1 MLKSEGMTHLYYY
14 LNRLL
19 CLLCITAALL
29 LTTNQNQLSAQL
41 PTDFADQLVN
51 GSLNQAVGVAFDNNG
66 RMFAW
71 EKGGKVYVFDN
82 SGNIIST
89 LIDIGEEVGNWRD
102 HGMNGFALDPNFL
115 TNGYFYLYYLVD
127 RHHLMNYGTG
137 SYSSTTNE
145 YYSATI
151 MRVTRYTANSATNFT
166 TTVSGSRNVILGA
179 TPSTG
184 IPCLHESHTVGSLV
198 FGTDGTLLISSGDG
212 ASYSSTDVGSA
223 SETYWS
229 QALAD
234 GIIRPEE
241 NVGSFRSQMI
251 NSYNG
256 KILRIDPATGAG
268 IPSNPFYDAS
278 NPNSAESKVFALG
291 LRNPFRCTLR
301 PNSGST
307 NPADADP
314 GNLYIGDVGWGTWE
328 DLHVVTEAGQN
339 FGWPIFEGLTYHS
352 GYNNSLTANQDAP
365 NPLYGTGGCTQEFF
379 NFQDLIKQ
387 ETLTNSG
394 SFANPCNSSQNITNV
409 PTFFHARPKIDWR
422 HGNSP
427 ARTGTFSGNTA
438 TETNLDAGSS
448 PIGGGITFGGN
459 AAVGGAWYT
468 DNQFPVEYQNTYF
481 QADYGK
487 KWIKSFDFNAN
498 NTPTYA
504 RDFYTN
510 GPVFV
515 DVEAHP
521 FDGSLYFVAYPSQI
535 RKVTYTGNIDLPPTA
550 IASAN
555 PSSGASPLNVQL
567 TGDQSNDPENSALS
581 YYWTF
586 GDDNCSNGKQIL
598 FVVGNTNLNT
608 GDAAAKNR
616 LEALGHI
623 VTTISGSASQS
634 NSANGKDLVVISSTV
649 SSSNVNTKFRNSTV
663 PVLVWESYLFDD
675 MKMTGTST
683 STYGSINNQTQLTI
697 ADQNHFIAST
707 LSGNQTI
714 VNAASTLTWGSPAP
728 AASKIATI
736 AGNSSQA
743 VIFAYDTGDQMQGLI
758 APARRVGFYFA
769 DATASE
775 STTTSWTL
783 FTAAVAYAL
792 GCEGGV
798 STTPNPNHTY
808 ISATPTAFTATLM
821 VTDNQ
826 NLSNTTTT
834 NININNTAPNVA
846 ITSVS
851 DGALFSMTAPTV
863 YTLDANVSDAESP
876 NNQLTYAW
884 QTFLLH
890 ANHSHPE
897 PIDNNPTTTTT
908 VTPVGC
914 DGEFYG
920 YAIVL
925 TVTDPSGL
933 GGMDSITVLPDCSTV
948 AATTISASSNPANIG
963 ENVIFMAS
971 NPIIATAPVVN
982 YLWDFGDGNTSTDAM
997 PSHSFNT
1004 ANTYNVTVDLTD
1016 GEGHPI
1022 ASTASYAIEVT
1033 DGGSNEIDLELSV
1046 TANPLQ
1052 YTIFTNNLFTYTLTN
1067 NGTATATGITVE
1079 APFPSELAFTSSTAS
1094 QGNYTVWTKTWNV
1107 GTLAVG
1113 ESATL
1118 DLSLFVLN
1126 TTADLTLFA
1135 QVKSANETDADST
1148 PNNNATQTPIEDDE
1162 ASVTITNGVSGGND
1176 EVDIELSLT
1185 SSQSQANIGDQFSYT
1200 ATVTN
1205 KGPDNASNVKVAFP
1219 LPTAYLQFLNST
1231 NNQTTYNSNTGLWT
1245 IGNLNVNVTRTLLV
1259 NVEVIAEGVAV
1270 ATAEVTSTTQDDI
1283 DSTPNNGVLSEDDMA
1298 SVTVFTDG
1306 NNDFA
1311 DLQLTKTASVSNAD
1325 NGDSFS
1331 YTLTVTNNG
1340 PADAGNVSVE
1350 DILPSGLTFNSSTAS
1365 TGSYNSNTGLWTIG
1379 TLSNGNSETL
1389 TLTVTVASI
1398 TAPITNFAQI
1408 ETSDKTDPDSTPGND
1423 TNNTAN
1429 EDDEA
1434 TATVNPP
1441 IGSNDIDLELTI
1453 SCNVSEF
1460 NLYQNITYTIEV
1472 TNNGPATATGVQV
1485 ANSVPSGLAF
1495 TSKTESQGNFNFW
1508 GGVWTVGT
1516 LTVGQTATLDVV
1528 LFTLNNSGAIT
1539 NFAQVK
1545 AANENDSDSTPNNST
1560 GVPTED
1566 DEGTVTIIPAGS
1578 NNNQIDLA
1586 LSKTANVGSAQAG
1599 DSFTYQLTIVNN
1611 GTTTATGV
1619 TVEDILPSNLTFNS
1633 SSASKGSYN
1642 DGTGIWNI
1650 GTLGIGAAASLNINV
1665 TVDAI
1670 ALPMTNFAQ
1679 VKTANETD
1687 VDSTPDSNN
1696 GTTPQEDDEDSVVI
1710 LPDNSN
1716 NFVDLEL
1723 TKTANKS
1730 TASVNDQI
1738 VYTLTVTNNGPADA
1752 TGVTIADQ
1760 LPSGLTFNTST
1771 ASKGTYNSGNGT
1783 WSVGN
1788 LNANETA
1795 TLDINATVNNI
1806 PSTITNFAQV
1816 MTASPDDVDST
1827 PGNDSNQTPDED
1839 DEDSVSI
1846 SPEGST
1852 DIDLEAT
1859 LTASNPNVVPWT
1871 NVDFTLEITNNG
1883 AAAASGVIVDFQIP
1897 NGMAFTSKFETL
1909 GNYNLWSQEWNI
1921 GILQPNETAMLQL
1934 TLFTLNPGTDITAF
1948 AEVMAANETDIDSTP
1963 NNGNGSS
1970 AVEDDE
1976 AAVTLSNGGGG
1987 GKGDLQAD
1995 IVGESSLLTVYRLYP
2010 VPTTDVVNILFT
2022 SKAETVDIYLYDYN
2036 RRILYHQ
2043 TREVAQGDNTT
2054 ELDLTPFPVGAYFVS
2069 LETEEGSVRGK
2080 IVRQ

>member
-1 MLKSEGMTHLYYY
+1 MKQHYYFSFKSWFLVLVILSTIF
-14 LNRLL
+14 
-19 CLLCITAALL
+19 ITPPI
-29 LTTNQNQLSAQL
+29 QAQL
-41 PTDFADQLVN
+41 PADFSDQLVN
-51 GSLNQAVGVAFDNNG
+51 GSLNQVVGVAFDANG

-71 EKGGKVYVFDN
+71 EKGGKVYVFNN

-127 RHHLMNYGTG
+127 RHHLKYYGTG
-137 SYSSTTNE
+137 NYSSTTNE

-166 TTVSGSRNVILGA
+166 TTVAGSRNVILGA
-179 TPSTG
+179 TASTG

-198 FGTDGTLLISSGDG
+198 FGKDGTLLISSGDG

-229 QALAD
+229 QAIAD

-241 NVGSFRSQMI
+241 NVGAFRSQMV

-256 KILRIDPATGAG
+256 KILRINPATGAG
-268 IPSNPFYDAS
+268 IPSNPFYDAG
-278 NPNSAESKVFALG
+278 NPNSAKSKVYSLG
-291 LRNPFRCTLR
+291 LRNPFRFTLR
-301 PNSGST
+301 PNTGST
-307 NPADADP
+307 NPADGNP
-314 GNLYIGDVGWGTWE
+314 GHLYIGDVGWSTWE
-328 DLHVVTEAGQN
+328 DLHVATEAGQN

-352 GYNNSLTANQDAP
+352 GYNNALTPNKDAP
-365 NPLYGTGGCTQEFF
+365 NPLYGTGGCTQQFF
-379 NFQDLIKQ
+379 YFQNLIKQ
-387 ETLTNSG
+387 ETPTNSG
-394 SFANPCNSSQNITNV
+394 NFANPCNSGQNITNV
-409 PTFFHARPKIDWR
+409 PTFFHDRPKIDWR

-448 PIGGGITFGGN
+448 PIGGSITFGGN

-487 KWIKSFDFNAN
+487 RWIKNFDFDGN

-504 RDFYTN
+504 RNFYEN
-510 GPVFV
+510 GPIFV
-515 DVEAHP
+515 DIEAHP
-521 FDGSLYFVAYPSQI
+521 FDGSLYFVNYPSEI
-535 RKVTYTGNIDLPPTA
+535 RKITYTGNINLPPTA

-555 PSSGASPLNVQL
+555 PSNGSSPLNVQF
-567 TGDQSNDPENSALS
+567 TGNQSNDPENGPLS

-586 GDDNCSNGKQIL
+586 GDDNCSTGKQIL
-598 FVVGNTNLNT
+598 FVVGNTSLNN
-608 GDAAAKNR
+608 GDAAAKKR
-616 LEALGHI
+616 LEALGHT
-623 VTTISGSASQS
+623 VTVVSAPTSQTS
-634 NSANGKDLVVISSTV
+634 NANGKNLVVISSTCN
-649 SSSNVNTKFRNSTV
+649 SSDVNTKFRDTPV
-663 PVLVWESYLFDD
+663 PVLVWEPFLFDD
-675 MKMTGTST
+675 MKMTSTST

-697 ADQNHFIAST
+697 ANSNHFIASALT
-707 LSGNQTI
+707 GNQTI
-714 VNAASTLTWGSPAP
+714 AKAASTLTWGTPAP
-728 AASKIATI
+728 TASKIATI
-736 AGNSSQA
+736 VGNSSQA
-743 VIFAYDTGDQMQGLI
+743 VIFAYNAGDQMQGLT
-758 APARRVGFYFA
+758 APARRVGFYFS

-775 STTTSWTL
+775 ATTTSWTL
-783 FTAAVAYAL
+783 FTAAVTYAL
-792 GCEGGV
+792 GCDGGA
-798 STTPNPNHTY
+798 STIPNPNHTY
-808 ISATPTAFTATLM
+808 TSATPTAFTAKLM

-826 NLSNTTTT
+826 NLSNSTTT

-846 ITSVS
+846 ITSVA
-851 DGALFSMTAPTV
+851 DGSLFSMTAPTV
-863 YTLDANVSDAESP
+863 YTLAANVNDAESS

-933 GGMDSITVLPDCSTV
+933 SGRDSITVLPDCSTV
-948 AATTISASSNPANIG
+948 AATTISASSNPATVG
-963 ENVIFMAS
+963 QNVIFTAS
-971 NPIIATAPVVN
+971 NPIIATAPQVN

-997 PSHSFNT
+997 PSHSFNA
-1004 ANTYNVTVDLTD
+1004 ANNYNVTVDLSD
-1016 GEGHPI
+1016 GDGHPI
-1022 ASTASYAIEVT
+1022 ASTASYSIEVNNGT
-1033 DGGSNEIDLELSV
+1033 SNGIDLELSM

-1052 YTIFTNNLFTYTLTN
+1052 YTIFTNNLFTLTLTN
-1067 NGTATATGITVE
+1067 NGDDTATGVTVSV
-1079 APFPSELAFTSSTAS
+1079 PFPSQLAYTSSTVS
-1094 QGNYTVWTKTWNV
+1094 QGNYVVWTKIWNV
-1107 GTLAVG
+1107 GTLPSG

-1118 DLSLFVLN
+1118 DLNLFVLN
-1126 TTADLTLFA
+1126 TTANLTLLA
-1135 QVKSANETDADST
+1135 QVKAANETDVDST
-1148 PNNNATQTPIEDDE
+1148 PDNNTTQTPIEDDE
-1162 ASVTITNGVSGGND
+1162 AAATITSGVGGNQN
-1176 EVDIELSLT
+1176 VDIELTLNASV
-1185 SSQSQANIGDQFSYT
+1185 SEAAIGDQFSYT
-1200 ATVTN
+1200 LNVTN
-1205 KGPDNASNVKVAFP
+1205 KGPGNATNVKAAFP
-1219 LPTAYLQFLNST
+1219 IPTAFLQFLNST
-1231 NNQTTYNSNTGLWT
+1231 NNQTTYNANTGEWN
-1245 IGNLNVNVTRTLLV
+1245 IGNLNANVTRTLLV
-1259 NVEVIAEGVAV
+1259 NVQVIAEGVIA
-1270 ATAEVTSTTQDDI
+1270 ATGEVTSTTQTDV

-1298 SVTVFTDG
+1298 SVTVLPSG

-1311 DLQLTKTASVSNAD
+1311 DLQLTKTASVANAD
-1325 NGDSFS
+1325 IGDSFS
-1331 YTLTVTNNG
+1331 YTLTITNNG
-1340 PADAGNVSVE
+1340 PANAGNVSVE
-1350 DILPSGLTFNSSTAS
+1350 DLLPSGLTFNTSSAS
-1365 TGSYNSNTGLWTIG
+1365 LGSYNSNTGLWTIG
-1379 TLSNGNSETL
+1379 TLTNGSSETL
-1389 TLTVTVASI
+1389 TINVTVVNIA
-1398 TAPITNFAQI
+1398 AAITNFAQV
-1408 ETSDKTDPDSTPGND
+1408 ETSDKTDPDSTVGND
-1423 TNNTAN
+1423 TNNTPN

-1434 TATVNPP
+1434 AATVNPP
-1441 IGSNDIDLELTI
+1441 ATGNNIDLELDI
-1453 SCNVSEF
+1453 VCNVSEF
-1460 NLYQNITYTIEV
+1460 NLYQNITYTVSV
-1472 TNNGPATATGVQV
+1472 TNKGPATATGITV
-1485 ANSVPSGLAF
+1485 ANALPAGLAF

-1508 GGVWTVGT
+1508 GGLWTVGS
-1516 LTVGQTATLDVV
+1516 LNAGATATLDIV
-1528 LFTLNNSGAIT
+1528 LFTLNNSAAIT

-1545 AANENDSDSTPNNST
+1545 AANENDSDSTPNNSS

-1566 DEGTVTIIPAGS
+1566 DEGSVTIIPAGS
-1578 NNNQIDLA
+1578 SNNQIDLA
-1586 LSKTANVGSAQAG
+1586 LSKTASVSSAQAG
-1599 DSFTYQLTIVNN
+1599 DNFTYQITVVNN
-1611 GTTTATGV
+1611 GTTAATGV

-1633 SSASKGSYN
+1633 STASKGSYN

-1650 GTLGIGAAASLNINV
+1650 GSLGIGAAASLNINV

-1696 GTTPQEDDEDSVVI
+1696 GTTPQEDDEDSVVV
-1710 LPDNSN
+1710 LPDNSS

-1723 TKTANKS
+1723 TQTASKS

-1738 VYTLTVTNNGPADA
+1738 VYTISVTNKGPADA
-1752 TGVTIADQ
+1752 IGVTVADQ

-1771 ASKGTYNSGNGT
+1771 ASKGTYNSTNGT
-1783 WSVGN
+1783 WTIGN
-1788 LNANETA
+1788 VAANETA

-1827 PGNDSNQTPDED
+1827 PGNDSNQTPNED
-1839 DEDSVSI
+1839 DEDSTSI

-1871 NVDFTLEITNNG
+1871 NVDFTLEVTNNG
-1883 AAAASGVIVDFQIP
+1883 AAAASGVVVDFQIP
-1897 NGMAFTSKFETL
+1897 NGMAFTSKFESI
-1909 GNYNLWSQEWNI
+1909 GNYNLWTQEWNI

-1948 AEVMAANETDIDSTP
+1948 AEVIAANETDIDSTP
-1963 NNGNGSS
+1963 ANGNGSS

-1976 AAVTLSNGGGG
+1976 AATTLSNGGGG
-1987 GKGDLQAD
+1987 GKNDLVAD

-2036 RRILYHQ
+2036 GRILYHQ

-2054 ELDLTPFPVGAYFVS
+2054 DLDLTPFPVGAYFVS

-2080 IVRQ
+2080 IVKQ